1 MSDEA
6 HGRRPRVAWV
16 TNDLP
21 PTSGGIQQFVDS
33 LLQRTATADTLVLGP
48 APTRGQ
54 QESAAAYDASVPWHV
69 ERAPGRLLPTLRA
82 LRWATRQLAAFRPDV
97 VVIGSVWPLGLIA
110 AALGRA
116 AGAPVIGIS
125 HGAEAGIAR
134 GLGRSLIARATR
146 GMAAVTFISEFT
158 RGPVASAVG
167 EERVTHLPPGVD
179 LDRFAPSA
187 TAGRQ
192 LRELLG
198 LTDEALVVGC
208 IARLVPRKGQDVLL
222 RAWPT
227 VRAVHPDAALV
238 IVGEGPLRRRL
249 ERRARRLTGV
259 RITGRVAW
267 ADLPAAYAALDVFAM
282 PVRTRLAGLDV
293 EGFGISLLEAQAT
306 GIPVVVGRSGGAPET
321 LVDERVGTVVD
332 GRDPAAVADAIT
344 LWLTDSQR
352 RTAVRELG
360 PAAVARWSWDRIA
373 ADFDDLLIDVVTKA
387 RSTSCSTPRR
397 VGPRLGR

>member
-1 MSDEA
+1 VTDEP
-6 HGRRPRVAWV
+6 HGRRLRVAWV

-33 LLQRTATADTLVLGP
+33 LLRRTAGPDTLVLGP

-54 QESAAAYDASVPWHV
+54 QESAAAYDASVPWRV
-69 ERAPGRLLPTLRA
+69 ERAPGRLLPTPRA
-82 LRWATRQLAAFRPDV
+82 SRWARQRLAAFGPDV

-134 GLGRSLIARATR
+134 GPGRSLIARATR
-146 GMAAVTFISEFT
+146 GMAAVTFISAFT

-167 EERVTHLPPGVD
+167 EERLAHLPPGVD
-179 LDRFAPSA
+179 LDRFAPSS

-192 LRELLG
+192 SRASWG

-222 RAWPT
+222 EAWPA
-227 VRAVHPDAALV
+227 VRAVHPAATLV
-238 IVGEGPLRRRL
+238 IIGEGPSRRRL

-259 RITGRVAW
+259 RLTGRVAW
-267 ADLPAAYAALDVFAM
+267 ADLPAAYAMLDVFAM

-293 EGFGISLLEAQAT
+293 EGFGISFLEAQAT

-321 LVDERVGTVVD
+321 LVDERAGTVVD

-344 LWLTDSQR
+344 AWLADSQR
-352 RTAVRELG
+352 RIAVRELG

-373 ADFDDLLIDVVTKA
+373 ADFHDLLIHVMTQA
-387 RSTSCSTPRR
+387 RSTSSSTPRR
-397 VGPRLGR
+397 PAR

>member
-1 MSDEA
+1 MIEGP
-6 HGRRPRVAWV
+6 HGRRLRVAWV
-16 TNDLP
+16 SNDLP

-33 LLQRTATADTLVLGP
+33 LLQRTAGPDTLVLGP
-48 APTRGQ
+48 LPMRGQ
-54 QESAAAYDASVPWHV
+54 QESAAAYDASVPWRV
-69 ERAPGRLLPTLRA
+69 ERAPGRLLPTPRA
-82 LRWATRQLAAFRPDV
+82 LRWARRQLVDFRPDV
-97 VVIGSVWPLGLIA
+97 VVIGSVWPLGLLA

-179 LDRFAPSA
+179 LERFAPSA
-187 TAGRQ
+187 MAGRR
-192 LRELLG
+192 LRAVWG
-198 LTDEALVVGC
+198 LSDAALVVGC

-222 RAWPT
+222 RAWPS
-227 VRAVHPDAALV
+227 VRSVHPDATLV

-267 ADLPAAYAALDVFAM
+267 GDLPAAYAALDVFAM

-293 EGFGISLLEAQAT
+293 EGFGISFLEAQAT
-306 GIPVVVGRSGGAPET
+306 GIPVIVGRSGGAQET
-321 LVDERVGTVVD
+321 LVDDRAGTVVD
-332 GRDPAAVADAIT
+332 GRDPAAVAEAIAS
-344 LWLTDSQR
+344 WLTDSQR

-373 ADFDDLLIDVVTKA
+373 ADFDELLTDVVTRA
-387 RSTSCSTPRR
+387 RSTSRATPRR
-397 VGPRLGR
+397 LRR

>member
-1 MSDEA
+1 MIDEP
-6 HGRRPRVAWV
+6 HGRSLRVAWV

-33 LLQRTATADTLVLGP
+33 LLQRTAGPDTLVLGP
-48 APTRGQ
+48 APMRGQ
-54 QESAAAYDASVPWHV
+54 QESAAAYDASVPWRV
-69 ERAPGRLLPTLRA
+69 ERAPGRLLPTPRA
-82 LRWATRQLAAFRPDV
+82 LRWARRQLVVFRPDV
-97 VVIGSVWPLGLIA
+97 VVVGSVWPLGLLA

-179 LDRFAPSA
+179 LDRFSPSA
-187 TAGRQ
+187 AAGRR
-192 LRELLG
+192 LRAAWG
-198 LTDEALVVGC
+198 VTDAALVVGC

-222 RAWPT
+222 QAWPS
-227 VRAVHPDAALV
+227 VRAVHPDATLV

-267 ADLPAAYAALDVFAM
+267 DDLPAAYAALDVFAM

-293 EGFGISLLEAQAT
+293 EGFGISFLEAQAT
-306 GIPVVVGRSGGAPET
+306 GVPVIVGRSGGAQEA
-321 LVDERVGTVVD
+321 LVDARAGTVVD
-332 GRDPAAVADAIT
+332 GRDPAAVADAIAS
-344 LWLTDSQR
+344 WLGDAQR
-352 RTAVRELG
+352 RTAVREHG

-373 ADFDDLLIDVVTKA
+373 ADFDELLADVVTRA
-387 RSTSCSTPRR
+387 RSTSRATPRR
-397 VGPRLGR
+397 FRR